1 MEQPTNKQL
10 HNDIFTDLDNVT
22 WARDAIVFLAE
33 KKIINGKENYKY
45 YPNDIITREEACKII
60 VLAFKLPLKDY
71 SVSKFSDVSMWAQPY
86 VEAAYTGGIV
96 NGYDEYI
103 FGGSDSIT
111 RQDLA
116 VMIYRAMQTYGY
128 EFEEERNET
137 FIDASQIASYA
148 NEAVTA
154 LYAKGYI
161 NGVGNGYFSPASNAS
176 RAQIAQIVYNVI
188 KEKEIEYEKKICI
201 TCNGNDYAF
210 FIQCCYSGASGNRTG
225 KSYHERRF
233 YRWV

>member
-1 MEQPTNKQL
+1 ML
-10 HNDIFTDLDNVT
+10 HNDIFTDLDAAT
-22 WARDAIVFLAE
+22 WAKDAIVFLAE

-60 VLAFKLPLKDY
+60 SLAFKLPVKDDN
-71 SVSKFSDVSMWAQPY
+71 VSKFTDVSMWAQPY
-86 VEAAYTGGIV
+86 VEAAYACGIV
-96 NGYDEYI
+96 NGYDEYV
-103 FGGSDSIT
+103 FGGRDSIT

-116 VMIYRAMQTYGY
+116 VMIYRAMKTYGY
-128 EFEEERNET
+128 EFAEESNET

-161 NGVGNGYFSPASNAS
+161 NGVGNGYFSPVSNAS

-188 KEKEIEYEKKICI
+188 K
-201 TCNGNDYAF
+201 
-210 FIQCCYSGASGNRTG
+210 
-225 KSYHERRF
+225 
-233 YRWV
+233 